1 MPNWPERDWERE
13 RDKNYEEKNWLGIG
27 GQELVQEVA
36 SGSTFVEVCDSDPHL
51 PSEAV
56 IFFCLR
62 RYYTVLTNELNA
74 CKKYK

>member
-36 SGSTFVEVCDSDPHL
+36 L
-51 PSEAV
+51 P
-56 IFFCLR
+56 L
-62 RYYTVLTNELNA
+62 
-74 CKKYK
+74 